1 MQVTARAA
9 LSGVLLCSLG
19 AILVLAWMERSL
31 FAFDT
36 WSRLVTDLQLLQRQW
51 HQDMAGALGAVHEQG
66 PMAAWSLASLSFV
79 YGIVHAAGPGHGKMV
94 ISTYVLT
101 QESLMRRGILLSVT
115 SSIMQGMTAILAVE
129 ATVDLLGSPLRQ
141 AQRLGTDL
149 ETVSY
154 ALIALVGA
162 TLVFASGRRAWA
174 QRRNRGEGHY
184 HHGPSPCDLGTP
196 VSRQSLIG
204 MVVSIGV
211 RPCTGAML
219 VLLVAYALRLRWA
232 GIGAVFA
239 MSLGTA
245 IALSVLALLCVHART
260 WMLKVAA
267 AMPPRAGRL
276 ELVIGAIGM
285 VGGLLVFAF
294 GASLLQAALAAPQ
307 HPLF

>member
-9 LSGVLLCSLG
+9 LSGVLLCLLG
-19 AILVLAWMERSL
+19 GILVLAWTERPL

-36 WSRLVTDLQLLQRQW
+36 WSRLVTDLQVLQRQL
-51 HQDMAGALGAVHEQG
+51 HQDMAGALSAVHDQG
-66 PMAAWSLASLSFV
+66 PMAAWSLAILSFV

-101 QESLMRRGILLSVT
+101 QESPMRRGLLLSVA
-115 SSIMQGMTAILAVE
+115 SSIVQGMTAILAVE
-129 ATVDLLGSPLRQ
+129 ATVDLLGLPLRH

-154 ALIALVGA
+154 GLIALVGA
-162 TLVFASGRRAWA
+162 TFVFASGRRAWS
-174 QRRNRGEGHY
+174 RLRNRGEGHH
-184 HHGPSPCDLGTP
+184 HHGPSPWDLDAP

-204 MVVSIGV
+204 MVLSIGV
-211 RPCTGAML
+211 RPCSGAML

-239 MSLGTA
+239 MSFGTA
-245 IALSVLALLCVHART
+245 MTVAVLAFLCVRART
-260 WMLKVAA
+260 WMLRLAA
-267 AMPPRAGRL
+267 AMPHRAGRL